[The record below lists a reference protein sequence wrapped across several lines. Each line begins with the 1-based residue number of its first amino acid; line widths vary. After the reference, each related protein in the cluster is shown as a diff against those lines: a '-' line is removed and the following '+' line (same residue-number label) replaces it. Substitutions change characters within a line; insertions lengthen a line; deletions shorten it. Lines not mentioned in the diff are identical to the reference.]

1 MHGVIFEE
9 FIENQKEDHIQQLE
23 LEKQAR
29 DQVEEE
35 EKYLSI
41 KWDVSLY
48 NFPRLIYLTL
58 LPLLNPNWTVSPD
71 SVLVIWTIWSLDIWS
86 LQLWTVGTPFII
98 LKSEQFYN
106 FINIILHEKT

>member
-1 MHGVIFEE
+1 MFLVHGVIFEE

-41 KWDVSLY
+41 K
-48 NFPRLIYLTL
+48 
-58 LPLLNPNWTVSPD
+58 
-71 SVLVIWTIWSLDIWS
+71 
-86 LQLWTVGTPFII
+86 
-98 LKSEQFYN
+98 
-106 FINIILHEKT
+106 